1 MVDRRS
7 LIDAPERRAVA
18 ATDFELRQAGDNL
31 ILSGYASIFDHPYDV
46 MGGAPRG
53 WTETVDRRAFDVT
66 LANKPDV
73 HLLINHE
80 GMPLARTK
88 SGTLRLGTD
97 ARGLLVTA
105 DLDRR
110 DPDVQ
115 RLETKM
121 QRGDMDEM
129 SFAFRVKQDA
139 WSEDDSQRRLT
150 EVSLHKGDVSVVNFG
165 ANPATSAQLNM
176 RSVVEFLA
184 GVSPDEAAAE
194 LRAMGAEGFAGA
206 SRAARAAERLA
217 EVRRLLPGRE
227 ARSLSRAEARAVLDG
242 DADLSERVDQ
252 GNINTPNAADL
263 NAAARQYAAS
273 RGWAMPNGSYP
284 VRPANMHGADDLAAA
299 LRAVGRGSGSHNA
312 IRAHI
317 MRRAKAIG
325 MGDQIPSNWNAD
337 GSIG

>member
-7 LIDAPERRAVA
+7 LIDAPERRSVA
-18 ATDFELRQAGDNL
+18 AADFELRQVGDSL
-31 ILSGYASIFDHPYDV
+31 TLSGYASVFDHPYDV
-46 MGGAPRG
+46 LGGAPYG

-121 QRGDMDEM
+121 ARGDMDEM
-129 SFAFRVKQDA
+129 SFAFRVKADA
-139 WSEDDSQRRLT
+139 WSDDDSQRRLT

-176 RSVVEFLA
+176 RSVLDYLTRVRPE
-184 GVSPDEAAAE
+184 DAAAE
-194 LRAMGAEGFAGA
+194 LRALGQAAAGDM
-206 SRAARAAERLA
+206 ARAGERLA
-217 EVRRLLPGRE
+217 ELRRRLPGRE
-227 ARSLSRAEARAVLDG
+227 ARSLSRAEALAVVSG
-242 DADLSERVDQ
+242 DLELSERVDQ
-252 GNINTPNAADL
+252 GNVTTPQAADL
-263 NAAARQYAAS
+263 NAAARTYAAS

-284 VRPANMHGADDLAAA
+284 VRPANMNGAADLEAA
-299 LRAVGRGSGSHNA
+299 LRGVGRGSGSHQA
-312 IRAHI
+312 IRKHI
-317 MRRAKAIG
+317 MLRARAIG
-325 MGDQIPSNWNAD
+325 LANVIPSDWNPD
-337 GSIG
+337 GSVNA

>member
-7 LIDAPERRAVA
+7 LIDAPERRSIA
-18 ATDFELRQAGDNL
+18 ATDFELRQAGDSL
-31 ILSGYASIFDHPYDV
+31 MLSGYASVFDHPYDV
-46 MGGAPRG
+46 LGGAPRG
-53 WTETVDRRAFDVT
+53 WTEVVDRRAFDVT

-121 QRGDMDEM
+121 ARGDMDEM
-129 SFAFRVKQDA
+129 SFAFRVKNDA
-139 WSEDDSQRRLT
+139 WSDDDSQRRLT

-165 ANPATSAQLNM
+165 ANPATSAELNM
-176 RSVVEFLA
+176 RSVLDYLTSVH
-184 GVSPDEAAAE
+184 PDDAAAE
-194 LRAMGAEGFAGA
+194 LRALGQSAAGDMV
-206 SRAARAAERLA
+206 RAGERLA
-217 EVRRLLPGRE
+217 ELRRLMPGRE
-227 ARSLSRAEARAVLDG
+227 ARALSRAEAFAVVAG
-242 DADLSERVDQ
+242 DLELSERADQ
-252 GNINTPNAADL
+252 GNITTPNAADL

-284 VRPANMHGADDLAAA
+284 IRPANMHGASDLEAA
-299 LRAVGRGSGSHNA
+299 LRAVGRGSGSHDA
-312 IRAHI
+312 IRKHI
-317 MRRAKAIG
+317 ATRARAIG
-325 MGDQIPSNWNAD
+325 LSDQIPSNWNPD
-337 GSIG
+337 GSISG